1 MSGLASGTPGIR
13 SLLCHRGDPVAAV
26 RCVVRIRRIL
36 CSVLATL
43 LIAGSPWLGAIAADE
58 QDARRVTVGLNL
70 FPALLAAD
78 QNIADK
84 RVGSGPLLLLL
95 IHRDEVQLVEQ
106 LAAALRD
113 KGAIRGIPLR
123 VQPVLVSELA
133 DYATAK
139 VAGVFVAQRMGDDI
153 DAVLDFSRRHQLLS
167 FSPFPGDVERGVAAG
182 ISVSDRVLPYVNI
195 DAVDAAGVRI
205 KPFFLR
211 IAERYDQR

>member
-1 MSGLASGTPGIR
+1 MLGPASGTPGIL

-26 RCVVRIRRIL
+26 RCAVRIRRIL

-84 RVGSGPLLLLL
+84 GDGNGRLLLLL
-95 IHRDEVQLVEQ
+95 VHRDEVELVEQ
-106 LAAALRD
+106 LAVALRD
-113 KGAIRGIPLR
+113 KGAIRGIALQVKSVR
-123 VQPVLVSELA
+123 VDQLA
-133 DYATAK
+133 SYANAK
-139 VAGVFVAQRMGDDI
+139 VAGIFVAQRLGDDI
-153 DAVLDFSRRHQLLS
+153 DAVLAFSRRHQSLS